1 MTVGLEIHRDAAS
14 QEASHIAEMRGGH
27 GPQWTDGQIAH
38 SINRVT
44 LAENIE
50 LRTRL
55 DLMRKSKEAAQ
66 ELLEAERQK
75 NAALQQQL
83 LTAKHDAAITRV
95 EWATSKDFVHSDWM
109 KIEQAE
115 NAELRLL
122 RMNDAATIADLERRL
137 REAEGQLKAQRLS
150 AAEVSEIRAY
160 VPWATKKER
169 ARADAAAAE
178 NAEIVELRRTIDLM
192 AKTAAEAQD
201 NFRLIAELAAD
212 PADEKRK
219 ENTK

>member
-1 MTVGLEIHRDAAS
+1 MTVGPEIHRDAAS
-14 QEASHIAEMRGGH
+14 QEVAHIDTMI
-27 GPQWTDGQIAH
+27 GPHLRLT
-38 SINRVT
+38 R
-44 LAENIE
+44 ENIE

-66 ELLEAERQK
+66 ELLEVERQK

-83 LTAKHDAAITRV
+83 LTAKHDAALTRV

-122 RMNDAATIADLERRL
+122 RTNDAATIADLERRL

-150 AAEVSEIRAY
+150 AGEVAEIRAY
-160 VPWATKKER
+160 VPYGDR
-169 ARADAAAAE
+169 VARAE
-178 NAEIVELRRTIDLM
+178 NVELRRTISLM
-192 AKTAAEAQD
+192 AKTAAEVQD

-219 ENTK
+219 EPKP